1 VTRKA
6 ASHAVLNTVTRSCR
20 SADRTI
26 TPGHVPRLR
35 DLDDNDLHTQLAQ
48 VVLPFA
54 HEVGAGLQHPD
65 DGVVRFDHDHYRK
78 IWALTGPKIDADL
91 LLLLLLDQAQDTNP
105 VERRYQLVRRAL
117 LNSVP

>member
-1 VTRKA
+1 
-6 ASHAVLNTVTRSCR
+6 
-20 SADRTI
+20 
-26 TPGHVPRLR
+26 
-35 DLDDNDLHTQLAQ
+35 
-48 VVLPFA
+48 
-54 HEVGAGLQHPD
+54 
-65 DGVVRFDHDHYRK
+65 VVRFDHDHYLK